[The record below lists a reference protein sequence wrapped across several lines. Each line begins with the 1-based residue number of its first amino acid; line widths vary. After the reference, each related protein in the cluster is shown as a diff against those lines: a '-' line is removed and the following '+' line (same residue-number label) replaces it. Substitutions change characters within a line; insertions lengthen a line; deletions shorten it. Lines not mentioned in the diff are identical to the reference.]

1 MGQTKKPNKEEV
13 EVTSPLKTKVTE
25 EIKEKEDGEIGLGKG
40 KSGPSKGKLKKIARE
55 IGKAHKVS
63 MKVEELSV
71 GRKRIENMDVLAESE
86 GRVYKRVCEGRNAE
100 ETVVAMRQHRREQ

>member
-1 MGQTKKPNKEEV
+1 
-13 EVTSPLKTKVTE
+13 
-25 EIKEKEDGEIGLGKG
+25 
-40 KSGPSKGKLKKIARE
+40 
-55 IGKAHKVS
+55 
-63 MKVEELSV
+63 MKVEKLSV